1 MRSGHSEFYPEISD
15 QMLVSVARDSEH
27 LRIMR
32 QIGFASAMIVPLVA
46 RGRTLG
52 AITLVSAES
61 GRRYEKA
68 DLELDE
74 ELACRGALAV
84 DNARLYDEAQRE
96 IFERQRAET
105 RFRTLVEQ
113 IPAVTYIQSPYGA
126 KPLEYVSPQI
136 EDMLGYSPV
145 TEAIDDVF
153 LLGMIHPDDRERFL
167 AEDRRTDETGEPFKV
182 EYRQFTKNGQMVWVR
197 DEAVLVRDEEG
208 SPLYWLGVQYDI
220 TEQKRIEEALKE
232 SEELHRS
239 VVEQAAENITSW
251 NHAAARLYEY
261 SVEEAV
267 GQSVS
272 MLYPPDRPDELSE
285 ILGKVRRGEKVEQL
299 ETVRVARDGRHL
311 EVSLT
316 VSPVRDPDD
325 NIVGA
330 STIARDIPE
339 RKRAEDALREARE
352 AERNRIARDL
362 QDDILQDIVYALQE
376 IQIAQITS
384 EGRPRA
390 LEEAGEAL
398 RRSVE
403 GLRGAIF
410 ELRLREELRQSFISS
425 LEMLLDLNRRLAR
438 RR

>member
-1 MRSGHSEFYPEISD
+1 VRSGHSEFYPEISD

-27 LRIMR
+27 LPIMR

-68 DLELDE
+68 DLELVE
-74 ELACRGALAV
+74 ELARRGALAV

-96 IFERQRAET
+96 IFERERAEN

-410 ELRLREELRQSFISS
+410 ELRLRE
-425 LEMLLDLNRRLAR
+425 
-438 RR
+438 